1 MYCIIIVISKCVTL
15 QRKSSQEKVILTIET
30 YQYVSYI
37 YIYIYIK
44 RNLLKMIW
52 IHINETSNT
61 LFQYNVQE
69 IHLVSKPC

>member
-15 QRKSSQEKVILTIET
+15 QRKSAQEKVILTIET

-52 IHINETSNT
+52 IHINETSST
-61 LFQYNVQE
+61 LFQYNVLE
-69 IHLVSKPC
+69 IHLVIKPC

>member
-52 IHINETSNT
+52 IHINETSST
-61 LFQYNVQE
+61 LFQYNVLE
-69 IHLVSKPC
+69 IHLVIKPC